1 MKYNVL
7 ITETLTKSCLID
19 AESEEEA
26 LKLIE
31 EAYYK
36 DDIRLD
42 ANDFLDVE
50 FEIKTE

>member
-7 ITETLTKSCLID
+7 IIERLTKSCLID
-19 AESEEEA
+19 AVSEEEA

-31 EAYYK
+31 EAYYE

-50 FEIKTE
+50 FEIETK